1 MRCLPHL
8 SLHLPPFPP
17 SPLPSL
23 GKHRNVKWAGEDLP
37 SRPAASPSL
46 PTHSPSR
53 LPRPQLYLFTVALVS
68 LHPTSSFL
76 PSFAP
81 PALIAFMSGATLTW
95 PLLPRA
101 CHRTH
106 QSATPVCIPFCDGHC
121 LATRAHLRADLL
133 LGPSASFTLTFV
145 LPLISPPIFSP
156 PVLTRPPSA
165 ASPLSPSRSPSLVTS
180 TFFLSVLS

>member
-8 SLHLPPFPP
+8 SLNLPPFPP

-68 LHPTSSFL
+68 LHPTRSFL

-81 PALIAFMSGATLTW
+81 PALIA
-95 PLLPRA
+95 
-101 CHRTH
+101 
-106 QSATPVCIPFCDGHC
+106 
-121 LATRAHLRADLL
+121 
-133 LGPSASFTLTFV
+133 
-145 LPLISPPIFSP
+145 PPIFSP